1 MTSPESRGDEA
12 ILYEIRE
19 LSRGLSDER
28 AQAMV
33 GSVIDLV
40 ALNPQ
45 PLPPKTQQ
53 ILASVID
60 AVALNPQPLPPK
72 VAEALRS
79 VVDAVSLNPQPEP
92 PGVSARE

>member
-1 MTSPESRGDEA
+1 MTSPESRGDEG
-12 ILYEIRE
+12 ILDEIRE

-28 AQAMV
+28 ARAAV

-45 PLPPKTQQ
+45 PLPPKTRQ
-53 ILASVID
+53 ILDAVID

-72 VAEALRS
+72 VADALRS
-79 VVDAVSLNPQPEP
+79 VLGAVSLHPQPEP
-92 PGVSARE
+92 PGVSAAE

>member
-1 MTSPESRGDEA
+1 MNSPESRADEA
-12 ILYEIRE
+12 ILSEIRE

-28 AQAMV
+28 ARAAV

-45 PLPPKTQQ
+45 PLPPKTRQ
-53 ILASVID
+53 ILDSVFD

-72 VAEALRS
+72 VVEALRS
-79 VVDAVSLNPQPEP
+79 VVNAVSLHPQPEP
-92 PGVSARE
+92 PGEFAGE